1 MRHKQKSRGKAA
13 RGGLSHFTMR
23 RFNAVPVS
31 DGMCQLSVK
40 CLVSLVA
47 LLQVLMPIP
56 LHSLAI
62 ACLVVVGYGVAVFYV
77 KAVWQWRTDLQSSM
91 M

>member
-1 MRHKQKSRGKAA
+1 M
-13 RGGLSHFTMR
+13 SHFTMR

-31 DGMCQLSVK
+31 DGMCRMSVK

-56 LHSLAI
+56 LRSLAV
-62 ACLVVVGYGVAVFYV
+62 AGLVVVGYSIAVFYA
-77 KAVWQWRTDLQSSM
+77 KAYWQWMEARQTARFRYS
-91 M
+91 